1 MLNTPVHR
9 ISSVVFNR
17 QSVQRA
23 LRMIIHRLKTY
34 SSNPAN
40 GLVIFCGTVRPVNG
54 REVEEVCEFLEPPL
68 PIIKSSYFC
77 DKRFHTELVESLY
90 SDHDAIGYAI
100 ITAMETI
107 LLIVRGTQRTIVYK
121 HDTDI
126 ATNTA
131 RGGQS
136 ANRLARIR
144 SQKRDL
150 YVDLIVDAIVKHL
163 SQTSQLIISG
173 SAELP
178 KEVEQALHTDTRW
191 HVKILG
197 NLKIGGHKNSIE
209 ETIQASYELL
219 HADEINMEKTH
230 IEKLQELI
238 RTNPDLL
245 VFGLNE
251 VRRSEADGLV
261 RIIYTNDPDLWSG
274 TVIHLQYTSFLEA
287 YGGHI
292 GVLYYV
298 AN

>member
-1 MLNTPVHR
+1 
-9 ISSVVFNR
+9 
-17 QSVQRA
+17 
-23 LRMIIHRLKTY
+23 MILQRLKRY
-34 SSNPAN
+34 SVSPPN
-40 GLVIFCGTVRPVNG
+40 GLVIFCGQVRPVNG

-68 PIIKSSYFC
+68 PIVKSSYFC
-77 DKRFHTELVESLY
+77 DKRFHTESIESLY
-90 SDHDAIGYAI
+90 ADHNAIGYII
-100 ITAMETI
+100 ITSVETI

-121 HDTDI
+121 HNTDL
-126 ATNTA
+126 ATNSA

-144 SQKRDL
+144 NEKRDM

-163 SQTSQLIISG
+163 SHTSQVIISG

-178 KEVEQALHTDTRW
+178 KEVETTLRSDTRW

-197 NLKIGGHKNSIE
+197 NVKINGHKNCID
-209 ETIQASYELL
+209 ETLEASQELVY
-219 HADEINMEKTH
+219 ANEISVEKIH
-230 IEKLQELI
+230 IDKLQELI

-245 VFGLNE
+245 VFGNE
-251 VRRSEADGLV
+251 IHRAEEMGLV
-261 RIIYTNDPDLWSG
+261 RMIYTNDPDQWTG
-274 TVIHLQYTSFLEA
+274 TIVHLKYTSFLES